1 MGWRRGWK
9 VVVLVVE
16 YGVGLMVDERV
27 ECRDE
32 GESVVE
38 RRGTRY
44 LWGARELF
52 VIRRGCVDRAQDWQS
67 RCLHLPRLPS
77 APAQSVARA

>member
-1 MGWRRGWK
+1 
-9 VVVLVVE
+9 VVVVVVE
-16 YGVGLMVDERV
+16 DGARLMVDERV

-44 LWGARELF
+44 LWRAREL
-52 VIRRGCVDRAQDWQS
+52 
-67 RCLHLPRLPS
+67 L
-77 APAQSVARA
+77 